1 MLRRGGWGE
10 GPNFYLQIGIILDRI
25 EGELHSRQN
34 LAIRRNEIMPRTRKT
49 SSRTSKR
56 TLPYTIE
63 WQGPGKTPI
72 RLKVNGQEH
81 QLLVEPRKTLLDV
94 LREDLGLTGAKRGCD
109 EGTCGA
115 CTVMVEGRPLYSCM
129 TLAIDCDAQSIET
142 IEALQK
148 ESGLHPIQKA
158 FIEEDAFQCGF
169 CTPGQIMS
177 AKSLLDRNPEPSTE
191 EIDRYM
197 TGNLCRCGAYPKIRR
212 AIQRAARMLNKG
224 D

>member
-1 MLRRGGWGE
+1 
-10 GPNFYLQIGIILDRI
+10 
-25 EGELHSRQN
+25 
-34 LAIRRNEIMPRTRKT
+34 MPRTKKT
-49 SSRTSKR
+49 SSRTSKK
-56 TLPYTIE
+56 TVFHTIA
-63 WQGPGKTPI
+63 WQGPGKTSV

-115 CTVMVEGRPLYSCM
+115 CTVLVGGRPIYSCM
-129 TLAIDCDAQSIET
+129 TLAIDCDAQDIET

-148 ESGLHPIQKA
+148 EGALHPMQKA

-169 CTPGQIMS
+169 CTPGQIMA
-177 AKSLLDRNPEPSTE
+177 AKGLLDRNPEPSTE

-197 TGNLCRCGAYPKIRR
+197 TGNLCRCGAYPKIGK
-212 AIQRAARMLNKG
+212 AVQRAARMLNKG